1 MRLDKYLCDMNIG
14 SRSQVKQYIRKG
26 CVDVNGDIIKKPE
39 LHIDETKDI
48 ISVNGKTI
56 AYKKN
61 IYYMLNKPAGVV
73 TAVKD
78 SRDRTVMDLFDASI
92 SKGLFPVGRLDKDT
106 EGLLLVMN
114 DGELAH
120 ILTSP
125 TKHIDKTYYAKINGR
140 VKNEHIELFKE
151 GLPDTPTIEQ
161 WLLTTL
167 PQGATIAIDGT
178 LFGASKAAAMKQNFE
193 SHGFRFVSD
202 FTPFDSI
209 WEKRPS
215 IPKNEA
221 FIHDEKYSGES
232 ISDKMARIME
242 QVRQAGA
249 AALLLAALDEIAWAF
264 NIRGTD
270 VECNPVVIC
279 YAYIDDSRRILFI
292 DKAKINDTVCQYLQ
306 KNSVEIMPYEN
317 IFDFVAALPA
327 EKKVFVDTN
336 KINYTLLNKLHAIP
350 VSGQSP
356 IALLKSIKNE
366 TQLAGTREAMIRD
379 GVALVRFFRWLEK
392 NIDSGKVTEITVAE
406 KLREFRSQQSLY
418 VGESFATIAGFNEHG
433 AIVHYSATPESN
445 AIISRKGFLL
455 IDSGAQYLDGTTD
468 ITRTVSLGNLSPR
481 QKRDFTLVMKGH
493 IALATC
499 HYPQGTRGAQ
509 LDALARHFLWD
520 DHLNYLHGT
529 GHGVGHFL
537 NVHEGPQ
544 NIRLEEN
551 PTPLMPGMITSNEP
565 GLYRTGEY
573 GIRCENLVLTV
584 PDYENEFGMFYRFE
598 TLTLFPFDTE
608 ALDISI
614 MTEKEIEWLNSYH
627 EMVYDRLSPMLDEE
641 EQQWL
646 HRKTTAI

>member
-1 MRLDKYLCDMNIG
+1 MSKSTLPRLKALRDEMGKAGITAFIIPGTDPHQSEYYASHWAARTWISGFDG
-14 SRSQVKQYIRKG
+14 S
-26 CVDVNGDIIKKPE
+26 
-39 LHIDETKDI
+39 
-48 ISVNGKTI
+48 
-56 AYKKN
+56 
-61 IYYMLNKPAGVV
+61 AGTAVV
-73 TAVKD
+73 TTNQAGLWTD
-78 SRDRTVMDLFDASI
+78 SRYFLQAAQQLEDSGF
-92 SKGLFPVGRLDKDT
+92 
-106 EGLLLVMN
+106 
-114 DGELAH
+114 
-120 ILTSP
+120 
-125 TKHIDKTYYAKINGR
+125 
-140 VKNEHIELFKE
+140 ELFKE

-392 NIDSGKVTEITVAE
+392 KYRQRQSNRNNSCRETARVPLATKSLCRRKFRHYRRIQRAWGHCPLLGYTRKQCDHFSQGISAHR
-406 KLREFRSQQSLY
+406 LR
-418 VGESFATIAGFNEHG
+418 G
-433 AIVHYSATPESN
+433 AI
-445 AIISRKGFLL
+445 SRRNYRHHSHRIVRQSVSSPK
-455 IDSGAQYLDGTTD
+455 
-468 ITRTVSLGNLSPR
+468 TRLHTGNERAHRSRHLPLSTRYARSPTRCPR
-481 QKRDFTLVMKGH
+481 PPFPMGRS
-493 IALATC
+493 
-499 HYPQGTRGAQ
+499 PQ
-509 LDALARHFLWD
+509 LLARDWSRSRAFPQCPRGTAKHTPRRKSHASHAGHD
-520 DHLNYLHGT
+520 YL
-529 GHGVGHFL
+529 
-537 NVHEGPQ
+537 
-544 NIRLEEN
+544 
-551 PTPLMPGMITSNEP
+551 
-565 GLYRTGEY
+565 
-573 GIRCENLVLTV
+573 
-584 PDYENEFGMFYRFE
+584 
-598 TLTLFPFDTE
+598 
-608 ALDISI
+608 
-614 MTEKEIEWLNSYH
+614 
-627 EMVYDRLSPMLDEE
+627 
-641 EQQWL
+641 
-646 HRKTTAI
+646 

>member
-1 MRLDKYLCDMNIG
+1 MSKSTLPRLKALRDEMGKAGITAFIIPGTDPHQSEYYASHWAARTWISGFDG
-14 SRSQVKQYIRKG
+14 S
-26 CVDVNGDIIKKPE
+26 
-39 LHIDETKDI
+39 
-48 ISVNGKTI
+48 
-56 AYKKN
+56 
-61 IYYMLNKPAGVV
+61 AGTAVV
-73 TAVKD
+73 TTNQAGLWTD
-78 SRDRTVMDLFDASI
+78 SRYFLQAAQQLEDSGF
-92 SKGLFPVGRLDKDT
+92 
-106 EGLLLVMN
+106 
-114 DGELAH
+114 
-120 ILTSP
+120 
-125 TKHIDKTYYAKINGR
+125 
-140 VKNEHIELFKE
+140 ELFKE
-151 GLPDTPTIEQ
+151 GLPD
-161 WLLTTL
+161 
-167 PQGATIAIDGT
+167 
-178 LFGASKAAAMKQNFE
+178 
-193 SHGFRFVSD
+193 
-202 FTPFDSI
+202 
-209 WEKRPS
+209 
-215 IPKNEA
+215 NEA